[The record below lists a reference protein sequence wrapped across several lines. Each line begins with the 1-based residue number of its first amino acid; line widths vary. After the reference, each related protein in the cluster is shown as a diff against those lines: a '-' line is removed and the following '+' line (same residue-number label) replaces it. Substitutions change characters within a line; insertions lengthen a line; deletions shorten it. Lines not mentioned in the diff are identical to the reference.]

1 MRYKEKIMP
10 LLKVVLFTMI
20 IDLTLTGYLVTKT
33 TKLMY
38 TQKYMSALSWYNK
51 DQAQSNF
58 KEIIDGKI
66 EHPLTIGAVTA
77 FYFYNGHILNNQ
89 DYIKKGKQLL
99 KVLDQYPY
107 RQEEYNATLYLYN
120 QEHGHFKKAKWWSA
134 MANSSIALA
143 YMYGYKETGELKY
156 KESAIKAMNGVIQ
169 PISKNGSALILDDK
183 SSWYLEYADSNSNIE
198 NSYFVLNGFH
208 FAQLVIKIFSQELE
222 SHQKYTDAYAA
233 GVNAYKLYSQRFFT
247 NSNWTYYRLNKQV
260 VESTHYAVYDQLIME
275 ILAQYDKENSS
286 FFKAD
291 YLKRAENFKINYGL
305 EKYNDKILFSSIGN
319 PNPYWIDLY
328 TTELFLTYKSG
339 KTRSIMVHA
348 KDKDK
353 KISERAFAIFDKNID
368 LKSIEVF
375 QVYNNRKILL
385 YTQNV
390 KNIPIGS
397 TALSKD
403 NIDIASYVDNLKF
416 IPSKKKYWDDLLSLD
431 KQTLLKRYANKNSK
445 GIIEF
450 TFNEPVDLWKKKF
463 FSIFIN
469 TKNEIKSIKVLLFD
483 INGKTS
489 ERYYLSQSIGNNLIL
504 LTATGFKN
512 QNINHNI
519 KKMRFYL
526 YTDNHTSDNNLTIDF
541 SEINYFDTSSELY
554 DLLHKNDIN
563 DNPVFRFK
571 EKNRK

>member
-1 MRYKEKIMP
+1 
-10 LLKVVLFTMI
+10 
-20 IDLTLTGYLVTKT
+20 
-33 TKLMY
+33 
-38 TQKYMSALSWYNK
+38 
-51 DQAQSNF
+51 
-58 KEIIDGKI
+58 
-66 EHPLTIGAVTA
+66 
-77 FYFYNGHILNNQ
+77 
-89 DYIKKGKQLL
+89 
-99 KVLDQYPY
+99 
-107 RQEEYNATLYLYN
+107 
-120 QEHGHFKKAKWWSA
+120 
-134 MANSSIALA
+134 
-143 YMYGYKETGELKY
+143 
-156 KESAIKAMNGVIQ
+156 
-169 PISKNGSALILDDK
+169 
-183 SSWYLEYADSNSNIE
+183 
-198 NSYFVLNGFH
+198 
-208 FAQLVIKIFSQELE
+208 
-222 SHQKYTDAYAA
+222 
-233 GVNAYKLYSQRFFT
+233 
-247 NSNWTYYRLNKQV
+247 
-260 VESTHYAVYDQLIME
+260 
-275 ILAQYDKENSS
+275 
-286 FFKAD
+286 
-291 YLKRAENFKINYGL
+291 
-305 EKYNDKILFSSIGN
+305 
-319 PNPYWIDLY
+319 
-328 TTELFLTYKSG
+328 
-339 KTRSIMVHA
+339 
-348 KDKDK
+348 
-353 KISERAFAIFDKNID
+353 
-368 LKSIEVF
+368 
-375 QVYNNRKILL
+375 L